1 MSQPSIYDITPAQW
15 PAVTAQWG
23 LKAYA
28 ARQIQEWLYQKH
40 ATAFEEMSTL
50 AKATREMLAAQY
62 DIPRLAVAEEQRASD
77 GTHKFAWALHD
88 GQQIESVLIP
98 SDFETLADPR
108 QGIAGGGANPNRRTL
123 CISTQAGCAMGCT
136 FCRTATMGLIRNLT
150 HGEIV
155 GQILEVNRR
164 IDKTLGPITNIV
176 LMGMGEPLAN
186 YAAVVQALRTMY
198 SPHGLKITQRK
209 ITLSTVGI
217 APAIRRLADEPAMHV
232 KLALSLHAVNDDIR
246 QKLIPMALRYP
257 MNEIM
262 DACHY
267 YVKRHPRDR
276 VTFEYLLIAGVND
289 RKEDA
294 DGLAKL
300 IAHIPAKVN
309 LIPFNPFPGTAW
321 ERPSD
326 DVIGLFSAWLH
337 AKHIQVNI
345 RVSRG
350 RDILAACGQLAQQGR
365 DSNKKNM
372 DAAKS
377 AG

>member
-1 MSQPSIYDITPAQW
+1 MSKSSIYDVTPAQW
-15 PAVTAQWG
+15 PEVTAQLG
-23 LKAYA
+23 LKAFA

-40 ATAFEEMSTL
+40 ATSFDEMTNL
-50 AKATREMLAAQY
+50 AKATRELLATQY
-62 DIPRLAVAEEQRASD
+62 DIPLLVVAEEQLASD
-77 GTHKFAWALHD
+77 GTHKLAWALKD
-88 GQQIESVLIP
+88 GQKIESVLIP
-98 SDFETLADPR
+98 SDFETLSDPKM
-108 QGIAGGGANPNRRTL
+108 GIAGGGIHPKRRTL
-123 CISTQAGCAMGCT
+123 CISTQVGCAMGCT
-136 FCRTATMGLIRNLT
+136 FCRTATMGLVRNLT

-155 GQILEVNRR
+155 GQIVEMNRR
-164 IDKTLGPITNIV
+164 VHNTLGPITNIV

-186 YAAVVQALRTMY
+186 YANVVQALRTMC

-217 APAIRRLADEPAMHV
+217 APAIKRLADEPAMHV
-232 KLALSLHAVNDDIR
+232 KLALSLHAVNDEIR
-246 QKLIPMALRYP
+246 QTLIPMALRYP
-257 MNEIM
+257 MAEIM

-267 YVKRHPRDR
+267 YVKMHPRDR

-309 LIPFNPFPGTAW
+309 LIPFNPFPGSEW

-326 DVIGLFSAWLH
+326 EAIGKFSEWVH

-350 RDILAACGQLAQQGR
+350 RDILAACGQLAQKGR
-365 DSNKKNM
+365 DSGKKNM
-372 DAAKS
+372 DADKS

>member
-1 MSQPSIYDITPAQW
+1 MSKHSIYDVGPAQW
-15 PAVTAQWG
+15 PEVTARLG

-28 ARQIQEWLYQKH
+28 ARQIQEWLYQKQ
-40 ATAFEEMSTL
+40 ARSFEEMSNL
-50 AKATREMLAAQY
+50 AKSAREALDAHY
-62 DIPRLAVAEEQRASD
+62 EIPPLKIADEQQSSD
-77 GTHKFAWALHD
+77 GTHKFAWELSD
-88 GQQIESVLIP
+88 GQKIESAYIP
-98 SDFETLADPR
+98 SDFESLHDAKA
-108 QGIAGGGANPNRRTL
+108 GVAGGGVCPGRRTI

-136 FCRTATMGLIRNLT
+136 FCRTATMGLIRNLS

-155 GQILEVNRR
+155 GQIVEVNRR
-164 IDKTLGPITNIV
+164 MAQDHGPITNVV

-186 YAAVVQALRTMY
+186 FQNVMQALRTMC

-217 APAIRRLADEPAMHV
+217 APAIRRFADEAGLHV
-232 KLALSLHAVNDDIR
+232 KLALSLHAVNDEIR
-246 QKLIPMALRYP
+246 AKLIPMALRYP
-257 MNEIM
+257 LDEIM
-262 DACHY
+262 AACRY
-267 YVKRHPRDR
+267 YVDKHPRDR

-289 RKEDA
+289 RREDA
-294 DGLAKL
+294 DGLARL

-309 LIPFNPFPGTAW
+309 LIPFNPFPGTNW

-326 DVIGLFSAWLH
+326 AAIGQFSAWVH

-350 RDILAACGQLAQQGR
+350 REILAACGQLAQKSPVR
-365 DSNKKNM
+365 PKITI
-372 DAAKS
+372 DAGKP